1 MKKTIESISIFLVI
15 SLVFTLP
22 FTNTYYD
29 FAKYFLLVSVIQ
41 YILTYIYFNYL
52 QFLAEK
58 VKNERIKEYSKQ
70 GTEIT
75 CPCYLEKKFFLPL
88 KFNESNV
95 FNCLECKKD
104 FSVDIST
111 KTYLQT
117 EIPDLDKSEIEYIKA
132 IHKIQNYK

>member
-52 QFLAEK
+52 QFYAV
-58 VKNERIKEYSKQ
+58 VKYAA
-70 GTEIT
+70 
-75 CPCYLEKKFFLPL
+75 PL
-88 KFNESNV
+88 KI
-95 FNCLECKKD
+95 CKA
-104 FSVDIST
+104 
-111 KTYLQT
+111 
-117 EIPDLDKSEIEYIKA
+117 IKA
-132 IHKIQNYK
+132 LHI